1 MINDLNSGYKLNQ
14 GKIRGVWH
22 VLGLRETND
31 MASVGYNSK
40 NERKDGFLRVN
51 SSNARTELRLSR
63 WDVFDEISLEK
74 MV

>member
-1 MINDLNSGYKLNQ
+1 M
-14 GKIRGVWH
+14 
-22 VLGLRETND
+22 GLRETND

-63 WDVFDEISLEK
+63 WDVFDEIFLEK